1 MIMHLLSQTEG
12 QLALQAAR
20 LYAESA
26 VTGKP
31 PARVPE
37 LSGIF
42 TEKRG
47 VFVTLTK
54 FGDLRGCIGF
64 PFPVMPLGDAIK
76 DAAQHAAIHDPRFYP
91 VNEGELRQIK
101 IEVTVLTL
109 PVLLECEPDQRP
121 GAVIIGRHG
130 LIAEM
135 NGHTGLLLP
144 QVAVE
149 YGWDPEQFLSE
160 TCYKAGLPPDA
171 WKNKSCNILTF
182 EGQIFKE

>member
-12 QLALQAAR
+12 QLALQVAR

-31 PARVPE
+31 PAREPE

-64 PFPVMPLGDAIK
+64 PFPVMPLGAALK

-91 VNEGELRQIK
+91 VNEGELSEISVE
-101 IEVTVLTL
+101 ITILTQ
-109 PVLLECEPDQRP
+109 PTLLECEPNQRP
-121 GAVIIGRHG
+121 AEIIIGRHG

-149 YGWDPEQFLSE
+149 YGWGPVEFLRE
-160 TCYKAGLPPDA
+160 TCRKAGLHPDA
-171 WKNKSCNILTF
+171 WTNASCNILTF

>member
-12 QLALQAAR
+12 QLALQLAR

-31 PARVPE
+31 PHGEPE
-37 LSGIF
+37 LTEIF

-47 VFVTLTK
+47 IFVTLNK
-54 FGDLRGCIGF
+54 LGDLRGCIGF
-64 PFPVMPLGDAIK
+64 PFPVMGLGEAIK
-76 DAAQHAAIHDPRFYP
+76 EAAVHAAVNDPRFYP
-91 VNEGELRQIK
+91 VNEGELCEISVE
-101 IEVTVLTL
+101 ITILTQ
-109 PVLLECEPDQRP
+109 PTLLECAPERRP
-121 GAVIIGRHG
+121 AAVIVGRHG

-149 YGWDPEQFLSE
+149 YGWGPVEFLCE
-160 TCYKAGLPPDA
+160 TCNKAGLHPDA
-171 WKNKSCNILTF
+171 WTSASCNILTF

>member
-12 QLALQAAR
+12 QLALQLAR

-31 PARVPE
+31 PRGDPE
-37 LSGIF
+37 LTEIF

-54 FGDLRGCIGF
+54 CGDLRGCIGF
-64 PFPVMPLGDAIK
+64 PFPVIPLADAIK
-76 DAAQHAAIHDPRFYP
+76 DAAQHAAVNDPRFYP

-101 IEVTVLTL
+101 IEVTILTQPL
-109 PVLLECEPDQRP
+109 LLECEPGERP
-121 GAVIIGRHG
+121 SAVIVGRHG

-149 YGWDPEQFLSE
+149 YGWDAEEFLRE
-160 TCYKAGLPPDA
+160 TCNKAGLHPDA
-171 WKNKSCNILTF
+171 WTNASCNILTF

>member
-12 QLALQAAR
+12 QLALQLAR

-26 VTGKP
+26 VTENP
-31 PARVPE
+31 PVGDPE
-37 LSGIF
+37 LTEIF

-54 FGDLRGCIGF
+54 CGDLRGCIGF
-64 PFPVMPLGDAIK
+64 PFPVIPLGEAIEE
-76 DAAQHAAIHDPRFYP
+76 AAAHAAIHDPRFYP
-91 VNEGELRQIK
+91 VNEEELRQIK
-101 IEVTVLTL
+101 IEVTILTQ
-109 PVLLECEPDQRP
+109 PTLLECDPEHRP
-121 GAVIIGRHG
+121 AHVIVGRHG

-144 QVAVE
+144 QVAIE
-149 YGWDPEQFLSE
+149 YGWDPVEFLRE
-160 TCYKAGLPPDA
+160 TCNKAGLHPDA
-171 WKNKSCNILTF
+171 WTNASCNILTF

>member
-1 MIMHLLSQTEG
+1 MHHLSQTEG

-26 VTGKP
+26 VTGRP
-31 PARVPE
+31 PAAEME

-64 PFPVMPLGDAIK
+64 PFPVMPLAAALK

-91 VNEGELRQIK
+91 VNEGELSEIR
-101 IEVTVLTL
+101 IEVTILTQ
-109 PVLLECEPDQRP
+109 PILLECEPELRP
-121 GAVIIGRHG
+121 AAVIIGRHG
-130 LIAEM
+130 LIADI
-135 NGHTGLLLP
+135 NGHTVLLLP
-144 QVAVE
+144 QVAAE
-149 YGWDPEQFLSE
+149 YGWGSVEFLSE
-160 TCYKAGLPPDA
+160 TCYKAGLRPDA
-171 WKNKSCNILTF
+171 WKDKTCNILTF